1 MTNTQK
7 KKWTLMFFL
16 ASDNA
21 LSPSTLSQLKAIK
34 AAGSQA
40 DTNVLV
46 YFDPNEKGAPTRVF
60 EINKENKHNAAQ
72 SSASIGDPDEPIVT
86 VLTRDA
92 IDPTTITGPP
102 GSQSEQFGSS
112 LQKIDELDACAALKN
127 FLGFCR
133 EAYPADHYMLFLLG
147 HGLVVGRDAFLPDDN
162 PDSAIGL
169 KTLGEILTKFSTDI
183 RGQGVLELIA
193 MHSCSMSGIEIA
205 YELKGTANY
214 MLASQGISFVGSWPY
229 RQLLTKIF
237 KAVDNNVVVPE
248 LMKSLESLCIQ
259 YSADFMY
266 AGYSADMCLCS
277 LQAEPIQ
284 KLTKP
289 IQELSVALTN
299 GLKDRRCRE
308 LIVLAHWKSQSYWQE
323 TYSDLYDFCL
333 CLRRLCNQPKR
344 EPQDQKH
351 QTFAKREYDIK
362 RIAIIDACSKVID
375 KLRPQTGSQTDG
387 PVVCAD
393 YIGPDCQYSHGLS
406 IYFPWS
412 DPVADANDH
421 VLENYEKYTFTQEVG
436 DAYWLKFL
444 NSYFEDTRR
453 EDRLTE
459 DDKYADENVT
469 YQTNPDY
476 MKALATARASFA
488 AAVVINTHEFMSTS
502 ALEGK
507 VSPPDS
513 GGGACTCASTR
524 NYSRV
529 FSMSPGV
536 STVFGGVKPKSA
548 TATPAPAPSSPPTQP
563 TQPAPSSPPA
573 QPTQP

>member
-1 MTNTQK
+1 MTNTPK

-34 AAGSQA
+34 AAGSQS

-60 EINKENKHNAAQ
+60 EINKENKHNTAQ
-72 SSASIGDPDEPIVT
+72 SSASIGGPDEPLVS

-102 GSQSEQFGSS
+102 GSQSQLFGDS
-112 LQKIDELDACAALKN
+112 LQKIDELDACKALAN

-162 PDSAIGL
+162 PESAIGL
-169 KTLGEILTKFSTDI
+169 KTLGNILTKFSTDI

-193 MHSCSMSGIEIA
+193 MHSCSMSGVEIA

-237 KAVDNNVVVPE
+237 KAVENHDDVLE
-248 LMKSLESLCIQ
+248 LMKSLQSLCIQ

-266 AGYSADMCLCS
+266 AGYSADICLCS
-277 LQAEPIQ
+277 LQAGPVQ
-284 KLTKP
+284 KLTEP
-289 IQELSVALTN
+289 IQELAVALTD

-333 CLRRLCNQPKR
+333 CLRRLCEQPKR
-344 EPQDQKH
+344 EPQEQKH
-351 QTFAKREYDIK
+351 QTFDKRAYDIK
-362 RIAIIDACSKVID
+362 RIAIINTCNAVIA
-375 KLRPQTGSQTDG
+375 KLRPQSGSQMDG
-387 PVVCAD
+387 PIVCAD
-393 YIGPDCQYSHGLS
+393 FIGPDCQYSHGLS

-421 VLENYEKYTFTQEVG
+421 VLTNYGDYAFTQEVG
-436 DAYWLKFL
+436 PDHWLKFL
-444 NSYFEDTRR
+444 NSYFDDTRR

-459 DDKYADENVT
+459 DDKYGDENVA
-469 YQTNPDY
+469 YQIDPDY
-476 MKALATARASFA
+476 KKALDIARASFA
-488 AAVVINTHEFMSTS
+488 AAVATNTHEFMSTS

-513 GGGACTCASTR
+513 GGGACSCASTK
-524 NYSRV
+524 NYSRK

-536 STVFGGVKPKSA
+536 STVFGGVKPKSV
-548 TATPAPAPSSPPTQP
+548 TATSGPVAPGPPNQP
-563 TQPAPSSPPA
+563 
-573 QPTQP
+573 

>member
-1 MTNTQK
+1 MKNTQK

-60 EINKENKHNAAQ
+60 EINKQNAAQ
-72 SSASIGDPDEPIVT
+72 SSTSTDEPIIT

-92 IDPTTITGPP
+92 IDPTTINASP
-102 GSQSEQFGSS
+102 GSQSQQFGSS
-112 LQKIDELDACAALKN
+112 LENTDELDASEALAN

-133 EAYPADHYMLFLLG
+133 ETYTADHYMLFLLG

-162 PDSAIGL
+162 PESAIGL
-169 KTLGEILTKFSTDI
+169 RTLGDILTKFSTDI
-183 RGQGVLELIA
+183 RGQGALELIA

-205 YELKGTANY
+205 YQLKGTANY

-237 KAVDNNVVVPE
+237 KTVEKSDNSIDIPA
-248 LMKSLESLCIQ
+248 LMKSLETLCIQ

-277 LQAEPIQ
+277 LQPGPIE

-289 IQELSVALTN
+289 IQDLAVALTN
-299 GLKDRRCRE
+299 GLKNRRCRE
-308 LIVLAHWKSQSYWQE
+308 LIVLAHWKSQSFWQE

-333 CLRRLCNQPKR
+333 CLRRLCDQPKK
-344 EPQDQKH
+344 EPHDQSR
-351 QTFAKREYDIK
+351 QTFDRRSYDIL
-362 RIAIIDACSKVID
+362 RIAIIDACNAVIA
-375 KLRPQTGSQTDG
+375 KLRPQSGSQMDG

-393 YIGPDCQYSHGLS
+393 FIGPDCQYSHGLS

-412 DPVADANDH
+412 DPIADANDH
-421 VLENYEKYTFTQEVG
+421 VLTNYGDYAFTQEVG
-436 DAYWLKFL
+436 SDYWLKFL
-444 NSYFEDTRR
+444 QSYFTDTRR

-459 DDKYADENVT
+459 DRKNGDEDVR
-469 YQTNPDY
+469 YQTDPDY
-476 MKALATARASFA
+476 MKALATANTSFED
-488 AAVVINTHEFMSTS
+488 AVATNTHEFMSTS

-513 GGGACTCASTR
+513 GGGACTCASTK
-524 NYSRV
+524 NYSRK

-536 STVFGGVKPKSA
+536 STVFGGAKSTFA
-548 TATPAPAPSSPPTQP
+548 STGGQVQSPSRPM
-563 TQPAPSSPPA
+563 SSVESK
-573 QPTQP
+573 

>member
-1 MTNTQK
+1 MTDTVK

-16 ASDNA
+16 ASDNT

-34 AAGSQA
+34 AAGSQM

-60 EINKENKHNAAQ
+60 KINKDDKTAQ
-72 SSASIGDPDEPIVT
+72 SLSSSGDSDEPLVS
-86 VLTRDA
+86 VLTRDT
-92 IDPTTITGPP
+92 INPTMISGLP
-102 GSQSEQFGSS
+102 GSQSQQFGSS
-112 LQKIDELDACAALKN
+112 LLNTDELEACQALGN

-133 EAYPADHYMLFLLG
+133 ESYPAEHYMLFLLG

-169 KTLGEILTKFSTDI
+169 KTLGQILTTFSNAI
-183 RGQGVLELIA
+183 RAQGDVLELIA

-205 YELKGTANY
+205 YELKGTASY

-237 KAVDNNVVVPE
+237 KTVQKSGDNVDVLE
-248 LMKSLESLCIQ
+248 LIKSLQSLCIQ

-266 AGYSADMCLCS
+266 AGYSADNCLCS
-277 LQAEPIQ
+277 LNEKHLQGLTAPIRG
-284 KLTKP
+284 
-289 IQELSVALTN
+289 LSLALKD

-333 CLRRLCNQPKR
+333 CLRRLCDQPKR
-344 EPQDQKH
+344 EPQDQRR
-351 QTFAKREYDIK
+351 QSFARREYDMK
-362 RIAIIDACSKVID
+362 RIAIIDACNAVIA
-375 KLRPQTGSQTDG
+375 KLRPQSGSQTDG

-393 YIGPDCQYSHGLS
+393 FIGPDCQYSHGLS

-412 DPVADANDH
+412 DPVADENDR
-421 VLENYEKYTFTQEVG
+421 VLGNYEDYVFTQEVG
-436 DAYWLKFL
+436 PEHWLEFL
-444 NSYFEDTRR
+444 KTYFTDTRR

-459 DDKYADENVT
+459 DHKYRDEDVT
-469 YQTNPDY
+469 YQTEPDY
-476 MKALATARASFA
+476 MNALNTARTSFA
-488 AAVVINTHEFMSTS
+488 AAVATNTHEFMSTS

-513 GGGACTCASTR
+513 GGGACSCASTK
-524 NYSRV
+524 NYSRD

-536 STVFGGVKPKSA
+536 STVFGGRKPRTA
-548 TATPAPAPSSPPTQP
+548 TAASVPVPTSTPGQLDQT
-563 TQPAPSSPPA
+563 
-573 QPTQP
+573 

>member
-1 MTNTQK
+1 
-7 KKWTLMFFL
+7 MFFL
-16 ASDNA
+16 ASDNT

-34 AAGSQA
+34 AAGSQS

-60 EINKENKHNAAQ
+60 EINKENKGTAAQ
-72 SSASIGDPDEPIVT
+72 SSASIGDSDEPLVS

-102 GSQSEQFGSS
+102 GSQSQEFGAS
-112 LQKIDELDACAALKN
+112 LLKTDQLNASQALAN

-133 EAYPADHYMLFLLG
+133 ETYPADHYVLFLLG

-162 PDSAIGL
+162 PESAIGL

-237 KAVDNNVVVPE
+237 KAVENNVDVLE
-248 LMKSLESLCIQ
+248 LMKSLQSLCIK

-266 AGYSADMCLCS
+266 AGYSADICLCS
-277 LQAEPIQ
+277 LQADPIQ

-289 IQELSVALTN
+289 IQELAEALTN

-333 CLRRLCNQPKR
+333 CLRRLSDQPKR
-344 EPQDQKH
+344 DPQDQRH
-351 QTFAKREYDIK
+351 QSFARREYDIK
-362 RIAIIDACSKVID
+362 RIAIIDACNALIA
-375 KLRPQTGSQTDG
+375 KLRPQNGSQTDG

-393 YIGPDCQYSHGLS
+393 FIGPDCQYSHGLS

-412 DPVADANDH
+412 NPVADENDH
-421 VLENYEKYTFTQEVG
+421 VLENYKDYEFTKVVG
-436 DAYWLKFL
+436 PEYWYKFL
-444 NSYFEDTRR
+444 NTYFTDTQR

-459 DDKYADENVT
+459 DHKYRDEDVT
-469 YQTNPDY
+469 YQTDPDY
-476 MKALATARASFA
+476 MKALATARTSFA
-488 AAVVINTHEFMSTS
+488 AAVATKSHEFASTS

-513 GGGACTCASTR
+513 GGGGCSCASTK
-524 NYSRV
+524 NYSRD

-536 STVFGGVKPKSA
+536 APVFGGFKPKSA
-548 TATPAPAPSSPPTQP
+548 TAASAPV
-563 TQPAPSSPPA
+563 PSSPPA
-573 QPTQP
+573 QPNQP

>member
-60 EINKENKHNAAQ
+60 EINKQNAAQ
-72 SSASIGDPDEPIVT
+72 SSASTDEPIIT

-92 IDPTTITGPP
+92 INPTKISGPP
-102 GSQSEQFGSS
+102 GSQSQEFGSS
-112 LQKIDELDACAALKN
+112 LLKTDELKAHQALIN

-133 EAYPADHYMLFLLG
+133 ETYPADHYMLFLLG

-162 PDSAIGL
+162 PESAIGL
-169 KTLGEILTKFSTDI
+169 KTLGDILKKFSTDI
-183 RGQGVLELIA
+183 LGQGVLELIA

-205 YELKGTANY
+205 YQLKGTANY

-229 RQLLTKIF
+229 RQLLMKVF
-237 KAVDNNVVVPE
+237 KTIEKSGDSVDVPA
-248 LMKSLESLCIQ
+248 LMKSMESLCIE

-277 LQAEPIQ
+277 LQAEPIE

-289 IQELSVALTN
+289 IQQLSVALRN
-299 GLKDRRCRE
+299 GLQNRRCKE

-333 CLRRLCNQPKR
+333 CLRRLCDRPKK
-344 EPQDQKH
+344 EPHDQSR
-351 QTFAKREYDIK
+351 QTFDRRAYDTLC
-362 RIAIIDACSKVID
+362 IAIIDACNAVIA
-375 KLRPQTGSQTDG
+375 KLRPQSGSLTDG
-387 PVVCAD
+387 PIVCAD
-393 YIGPDCQYSHGLS
+393 FIGPDCQYSHGLS

-412 DPVADANDH
+412 DPIADANDR
-421 VLENYEKYTFTQEVG
+421 VLANYQDYAFTTEVAG
-436 DAYWLKFL
+436 DNWLKFL
-444 NSYFEDTRR
+444 NSYFVDTRR
-453 EDRLTE
+453 DDRLTE
-459 DDKYADENVT
+459 DRDYGDENVT
-469 YQTNPDY
+469 YPTDPDY
-476 MKALATARASFA
+476 KAALDIAGPSFED
-488 AAVVINTHEFMSTS
+488 AVTTNTHEFMSTS

-513 GGGACTCASTR
+513 GGGACTCASTK
-524 NYSRV
+524 NYSRK

-536 STVFGGVKPKSA
+536 SKVFGGVKPKSA
-548 TATPAPAPSSPPTQP
+548 SAGPVTPAGP
-563 TQPAPSSPPA
+563 
-573 QPTQP
+573 